1 MKTTISNSF
10 LSVRIINIMSALFLA
25 IVCFTFTACGD
36 DEDGG
41 GNASGVVG
49 TWMIDSDDRIYT
61 FRSNGTGTESEP
73 DYYGGDGDRTQW
85 DITYTYDE
93 EKHTL
98 VIYDEEGLDQVFYD
112 VRVSKDYI
120 VATNDDWYGGSV
132 TLERVK

>member
-1 MKTTISNSF
+1 MKTTISNKSF
-10 LSVRIINIMSALFLA
+10 YRSAIFVCALFLA
-25 IVCFTFTACGD
+25 FACFTFTACGD
-36 DEDGG
+36 DEEGS
-41 GNASGVVG
+41 GNSSGVVG
-49 TWMIDSDDRIYT
+49 TWIDNDDRIYT

-73 DYYGGDGDRTQW
+73 DYYGSDGERTQW

-120 VATNDDWYGGSV
+120 VATNEDWYGGSV